1 MLSDR
6 GRADGGFTLVE
17 LLVVLVIF
25 GVVGGFVT
33 ATIVS
38 ALQTSRRAEARIHAL
53 NDLQRGIERVG
64 RELRAASPLLLDENK
79 DFNDGV
85 AAQVV
90 RGGER
95 ILYEYY
101 LVDTGDSVELRE
113 DVTRRNLD
121 GDLISEQQGLF
132 IADIANLETG
142 TPLFTYFITDPATGA
157 IREIDCDDEGLGPE
171 ECLNKHLT
179 ATQIRLTLEKV
190 LPEAEP
196 IRVETIVNI
205 RNTRFVPPEDE

>member
-1 MLSDR
+1 MLSARR
-6 GRADGGFTLVE
+6 GREGGFTLVE

-25 GVVGGFVT
+25 GVIGGFVT

-64 RELRAASPLLLDENK
+64 RELRAASPLFLHEGQA
-79 DFNDGV
+79 FAEGV
-85 AAQVV
+85 GAQVV

-101 LVDTGDSVELRE
+101 LIDTGDSVELRE
-113 DVTRRNLD
+113 DVTRRTLD
-121 GDLISEQQGLF
+121 GDLISEQEGLF

-142 TPLFTYFITDPATGA
+142 TPLFTYFITDPDTGE
-157 IREIDCDDEGLGPE
+157 IRELDCVAEGLLATD
-171 ECLNKHLT
+171 CLNKHLT
-179 ATQIRLTLEKV
+179 ATQIRLTLEKL

-196 IRVETIVNI
+196 IRVETVVNI
-205 RNTRFVPPEDE
+205 RNTRYVPPQES

>member
-1 MLSDR
+1 MLSTRRDR
-6 GRADGGFTLVE
+6 EGGFTLVE
-17 LLVVLVIF
+17 LLVVIVIF

-64 RELRAASPLLLDENK
+64 RELRAASPLLLDE
-79 DFNDGV
+79 DRAFADGV
-85 AAQVV
+85 GAEVV
-90 RGGER
+90 RGGQR
-95 ILYEYY
+95 IIYEYY
-101 LVDTGDSVELRE
+101 LVETEDSVELRE
-113 DVTRRNLD
+113 DVTRRTLD
-121 GDLISEQQGLF
+121 GDLVSEQDGLF

-142 TPLFTYFITDPATGA
+142 TPLFTYFVTEPITGE
-157 IREIDCDDEGLGPE
+157 IREIDCDAEGLSDE

-190 LPEAEP
+190 LPEQQP

-205 RNTRFVPPEDE
+205 RNTRYVPPEES